1 MPRPPSSAARFGTR
15 FHAWVEARFGQQLL
29 LDPDELPGR
38 GDSGIDDDSDLRE
51 LIKLFEDGPFA
62 DRVPHAVE
70 PPFALVLAG
79 QVVRGRIDAVYTEPS
94 TGRRLTCVV
103 DWKTNRAATADPLQ
117 LAIYRVAWA
126 ELHDVPVERVR
137 AAFYYVRTGE
147 LVEPDGPARTA
158 PGSSGSSRVRRTS
171 GRLGSAPWTSQWWWW
186 SVPDPGSAARSRR
199 LFAREGY
206 DVGLVGVHEPALA
219 ELREAIAGR
228 RRAAPRSPT
237 SPTPRPRPLAI
248 RTLGDHFGR
257 IDVLHFNP
265 SAFREK
271 DPLEL
276 TVAEL
281 LQDVALGVGA
291 LLTAVQA
298 ARPYLSAG
306 GRVTVTGSMAADEPW
321 NRAASLGVQK
331 AGVRNLVHSL
341 DATLE
346 PDGIRAVSV
355 TVRGTL
361 GEGGPVHTRPGRR
374 GDPRR
379 GVPGRGRVA
388 VEVPYAG

>member
-1 MPRPPSSAARFGTR
+1 MDKPVVVVVGAG
-15 FHAWVEARFGQQLL
+15 
-29 LDPDELPGR
+29 PG
-38 GDSGIDDDSDLRE
+38 
-51 LIKLFEDGPFA
+51 
-62 DRVPHAVE
+62 V
-70 PPFALVLAG
+70 
-79 QVVRGRIDAVYTEPS
+79 
-94 TGRRLTCVV
+94 
-103 DWKTNRAATADPLQ
+103 
-117 LAIYRVAWA
+117 
-126 ELHDVPVERVR
+126 
-137 AAFYYVRTGE
+137 
-147 LVEPDGPARTA
+147 
-158 PGSSGSSRVRRTS
+158 SGSV
-171 GRLGSAPWTSQWWWW
+171 A
-186 SVPDPGSAARSRR
+186 R
-199 LFAREGY
+199 LFAGKGY
-206 DVGLVGVHEPALA
+206 DLGLIGLDAAPLA
-219 ELREAIAGR
+219 ELRDGIDGADVQTAVADLTDTEAATLAV
-228 RRAAPRSPT
+228 RA
-237 SPTPRPRPLAI
+237 I
-248 RTLGDHFGR
+248 GDHFGR

-291 LLTAVQA
+291 LLTTVQA

-361 GEGGPVHTRPGRR
+361 AKEGPFTP
-374 GDPRR
+374 D
-379 GVPGRGRVA
+379 RVA
-388 VEVPYAG
+388 EAIHAAAFQDEGAWRSEVPYAG